1 MLSDFAGWLQG
12 YFDAALDWLLEGIE
26 WIFIKLFSA
35 VVDGVLLAFD
45 AVSALLPAALSSQ
58 PPAVVGGIAWAVEPF
73 LLGEGL
79 ALLGGAYLVRFLIRR
94 LPIVG

>member
-1 MLSDFAGWLQG
+1 MLSDFASWLQG
-12 YFDAALDWLLEGIE
+12 YIDSALDWLLEGIE
-26 WIFIKLFSA
+26 WIGIKLFSS

-45 AVSALLPAALSSQ
+45 AVSALLPASLSTQ

-73 LLGEGL
+73 FLAEGL
-79 ALLGGAYLVRFLIRR
+79 TLLGGAYLVRFLIRR